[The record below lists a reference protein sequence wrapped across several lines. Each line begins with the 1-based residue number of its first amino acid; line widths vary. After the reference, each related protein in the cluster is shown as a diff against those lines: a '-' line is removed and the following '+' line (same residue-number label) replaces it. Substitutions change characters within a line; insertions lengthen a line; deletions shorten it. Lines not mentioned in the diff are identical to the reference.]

1 MALLTYRVGKAAESG
16 GLRTEGLLG
25 SDSADKKAK
34 TLRKAEGAF
43 LPALTDH
50 VGGAA
55 DSGGLRT
62 EELVWIQFC
71 CNKAKDAREGRNK
84 L

>member
-1 MALLTYRVGKAAESG
+1 MSYRVGKAAESG

-25 SDSADKKAK
+25 SDSADKKPK

-55 DSGGLRT
+55 ESGGVRPEGLGW
-62 EELVWIQFC
+62 VQFC
-71 CNKAKDAREGRNK
+71 CNEAEDALEGRNE